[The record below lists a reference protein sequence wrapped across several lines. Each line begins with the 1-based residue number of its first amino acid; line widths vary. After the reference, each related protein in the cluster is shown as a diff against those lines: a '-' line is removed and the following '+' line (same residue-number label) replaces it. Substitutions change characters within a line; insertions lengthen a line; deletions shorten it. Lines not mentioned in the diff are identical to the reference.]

1 MEKVLNKNK
10 KSTVVINLCVRLN
23 LKFLTE
29 NITATKMFNT
39 NKEAVN
45 KSYMLKFDSITKSNI
60 VIFLFN
66 FFIVS
71 IILNNLNKYY
81 VFFFNL
87 NVSIICKSSKRLFD
101 ISLVMCAFKILN

>member
-29 NITATKMFNT
+29 NITATKMFKT

-45 KSYMLKFDSITKSNI
+45 KSYMLKFDLIMKSNI
-60 VIFLFN
+60 VIFYFN
-66 FFIVS
+66 FLLKV
-71 IILNNLNKYY
+71 
-81 VFFFNL
+81 
-87 NVSIICKSSKRLFD
+87 LF
-101 ISLVMCAFKILN
+101 